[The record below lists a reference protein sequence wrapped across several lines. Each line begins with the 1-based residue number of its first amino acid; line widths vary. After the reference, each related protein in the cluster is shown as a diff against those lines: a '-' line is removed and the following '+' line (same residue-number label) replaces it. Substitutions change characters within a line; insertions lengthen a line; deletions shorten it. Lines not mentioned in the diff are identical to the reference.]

1 MGPGY
6 LADTHLALWL
16 LAGSDRL
23 PGLAKELMTAGEGA
37 WYLSAVS
44 IWEVMLK
51 HQVRPARMLIDAPTF
66 ARDCQSAGFRILQ
79 LETGHIF
86 EAGELPTE
94 GVHKD
99 PFDRMLL
106 AQARCENL
114 ALVTHDRAFGA
125 YRDQHVVLV

>member
-1 MGPGY
+1 MTC

-23 PGLAKELMTAGEGA
+23 PVKAREMMTQPGQT
-37 WYLSAVS
+37 WYLSVVS

-51 HQVRPARMLIDAPTF
+51 HQVHPEKMIIDAPTF
-66 ARDCQSAGFRILQ
+66 ARDSQMAGFRILG
-79 LETGHIF
+79 LIPGHVF

-99 PFDRMLL
+99 SFDRMLL
-106 AQARCENL
+106 AQARYENF
-114 ALVTHDRAFGA
+114 ALVTHDCAFA
-125 YRDQHVVLV
+125 DYDDSHVILV